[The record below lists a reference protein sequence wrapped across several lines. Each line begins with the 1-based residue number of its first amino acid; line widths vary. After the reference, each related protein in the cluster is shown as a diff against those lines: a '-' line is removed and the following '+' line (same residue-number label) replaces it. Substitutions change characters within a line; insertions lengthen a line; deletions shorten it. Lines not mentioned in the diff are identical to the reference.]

1 MGQAAA
7 LAGSSFPPEDYWR
20 APMRKAAADVY
31 AMAGARP
38 RDMDALMIYDNFTP
52 TVLFSLEGFGFCAP
66 GESGPFVADGRLALE
81 GEFPTNTSGGHLSE
95 SYMQGWALNV
105 EAVRQVRGECG
116 ERQVQDAAMVQ
127 YMTAAPVITSIIYGK

>member
-1 MGQAAA
+1 
-7 LAGSSFPPEDYWR
+7 
-20 APMRKAAADVY
+20 
-31 AMAGARP
+31 
-38 RDMDALMIYDNFTP
+38 
-52 TVLFSLEGFGFCAP
+52 VLFSLEGFGFCAP